1 MTTYTTTST
10 GSTFTFTLPKA
21 EGMVDRFR
29 FLAKSGQKTK
39 TPILAEAPDPK
50 VADGIAVLRL
60 YDPIDSWGE
69 FWGVSAKEFIDALD
83 SLPKDTSEI
92 HVHINSPGGEVFE
105 GIAILNALRA
115 HEAKIVTVVDGLA
128 ASAASFIAMAGDEV
142 VMLRN
147 SELMIHD
154 AWGACVGNAAD
165 MQKMADELGHFS
177 DNLADVYAAKAGGT
191 VAEWRAVMAAET
203 WFSADEAVAA
213 GLADRIDNLGTDE
226 DSSKAKAR
234 FDLSVFAHAGRANAP
249 APKTPVASAPGSAAA
264 GGTSTEEEVGMSDS
278 LLEGLREQLGLS
290 ADADEATV
298 LAKNKEAL
306 DALEALNDT
315 KDSDIPPAALAE
327 ITRLS
332 TDLAAL
338 TAANAKRDK
347 DELFASWLREG
358 KTSPAEREQL
368 EVMYD
373 AAPEQTKALVNA
385 RAVGSVV
392 PVGEIGTDNSPS
404 ELSDDEI
411 YNALYGEKKGA

>member
-1 MTTYTTTST
+1 
-10 GSTFTFTLPKA
+10 
-21 EGMVDRFR
+21 
-29 FLAKSGQKTK
+29 
-39 TPILAEAPDPK
+39 
-50 VADGIAVLRL
+50 
-60 YDPIDSWGE
+60 
-69 FWGVSAKEFIDALD
+69 
-83 SLPKDTSEI
+83 
-92 HVHINSPGGEVFE
+92 
-105 GIAILNALRA
+105 
-115 HEAKIVTVVDGLA
+115 
-128 ASAASFIAMAGDEV
+128 
-142 VMLRN
+142 
-147 SELMIHD
+147 
-154 AWGACVGNAAD
+154 
-165 MQKMADELGHFS
+165 
-177 DNLADVYAAKAGGT
+177 
-191 VAEWRAVMAAET
+191 
-203 WFSADEAVAA
+203 
-213 GLADRIDNLGTDE
+213 
-226 DSSKAKAR
+226 
-234 FDLSVFAHAGRANAP
+234 
-249 APKTPVASAPGSAAA
+249 
-264 GGTSTEEEVGMSDS
+264 MSDS